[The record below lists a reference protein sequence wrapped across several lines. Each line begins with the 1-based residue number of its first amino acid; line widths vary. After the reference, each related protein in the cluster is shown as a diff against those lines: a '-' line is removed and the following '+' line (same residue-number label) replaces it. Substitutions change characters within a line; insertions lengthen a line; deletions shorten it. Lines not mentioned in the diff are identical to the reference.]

1 MNNENG
7 KRLLWLGKLSG
18 QTRVVILELVL
29 IVAGILIALAID
41 QWREGIDEAKRAD
54 VFLHQ
59 LVSDLVSTENQMAAA
74 ADRTLQSEQFAE
86 YIVHSFESGEFP
98 DMEELREWFATI
110 GFIDNP
116 VPVLGTAEA
125 LVSTGDL
132 RHIVQVEAR
141 SNITSYLSRSRDYW
155 LVPLY
160 QLEDFHA
167 DLYHELLT
175 IADEYGITPRYR
187 KGRFG
192 GAEDQ
197 DVNGFFTSS
206 RAYTVASK
214 ISEAKQAM
222 VTYRRG
228 MAREAR
234 ELKEALI
241 PLLQIE

>member
-1 MNNENG
+1 MNDENG
-7 KRLLWLGKLSG
+7 KRLIWLGKLSG

-54 VFLHQ
+54 IFLHQ

-98 DMEELREWFATI
+98 DIEEVREWLATI
-110 GFIDNP
+110 GYVNNP

-141 SNITSYLSRSRDYW
+141 SNITSYLSRSRDFW

-160 QLEDFHA
+160 QLEDFHT

-175 IADEYGITPRYR
+175 VADEYGITPGYR
-187 KGRFG
+187 KGRFD
-192 GAEDQ
+192 GAEDI
-197 DVNGFFTSS
+197 DISGFFTSS

-214 ISEAKQAM
+214 ISETKQAM
-222 VTYRRG
+222 VSYRLG
-228 MAREAR
+228 MAQEAM
-234 ELKEALI
+234 ELKESLVPI
-241 PLLQIE
+241 LQTE